1 MRRSVAVVRALAVA
15 GVVGVAGQARATW
28 SILIVD
34 TRTGEIALGSATC
47 LTRLDLR
54 ELTPVLIAGRGAV
67 TAQSAGDT
75 SGRNRAL
82 IRDRLIQGV
91 SPAEIL
97 AELST
102 YDGSHQ
108 SRQYGMVDA
117 TGATVTFTGSQASA
131 WAGGQTGQHG
141 DLAWAVQGNILTG
154 PNVVGGPVQAILDTP
169 GDLAAK
175 LMAAMVSARVE
186 GGDGRCSCPGSNP
199 TGCGSP
205 PPGPT
210 EEFKSAHI
218 GYMLVARIEDLD
230 RSRSWYPDLGTAAYF
245 ATPDLDG
252 DGRPDLAAS
261 VANTGNIGVYFN
273 STPDEPNMS
282 TAEFVG
288 LIQTGAGAIR
298 RLAHADVNADGVDD
312 LVFVATGPDEAGYL
326 PGDGKGWF
334 GAPVRVALA
343 GAPSRM
349 ATGDL
354 DGVAG
359 DEIALSLEGTGRVVV
374 LVAEAGAL
382 ALRADLAMPNAPT
395 GVAIAPLGGALPD
408 LVVATRT
415 DNTVTVLR
423 HAGDF
428 DFSTWR
434 TYTEA
439 GLGPVDV
446 TAGAIFEN
454 SLGDIA
460 VIGGT
465 SRRLTVLHQ
474 SEPGV
479 FTPGTGTL
487 INTGRQVALGGFT
500 PDGRRG
506 IVTMSAGNRTVE
518 IHRERAD
525 LPGTFEVFHAT
536 RIAAS
541 QESLAVADTNGD
553 GLDDLVGGGFQR
565 GLTLLDNLGDG
576 TFPEFNGFANGDYF
590 LALNVADTQATAPDP
605 VDTMEDQFA
614 AWRAGL
620 DGRIDAVRTT
630 VEVPSRVGAGAA
642 YTLRVRARD
651 WRGDQLDPGAM
662 GAEAFTVAGGAE
674 IVGVSTPEPGV
685 AEVRV
690 IASATPGDDRI
701 GIRLTAGSGPSVRLM
716 PDAGV
721 RVIADIA
728 DFNDDGQT
736 NFFDL
741 RDYLI
746 AFGQQDP
753 AADLND
759 DGAVNFVDLSV
770 FIDLFTAP

>member
-1 MRRSVAVVRALAVA
+1 MLRSVRGLAVG
-15 GVVGVAGQARATW
+15 GVLAAAGQASATW

-34 TRTGEIALGSATC
+34 TRTGEIAVGSATC

-102 YDGSHQ
+102 YDASHQ
-108 SRQYGMVDA
+108 TRQYGIVDA
-117 TGATVTFTGSQASA
+117 TGGTATFTGSQASA
-131 WAGGQTGQHG
+131 WAGGVTGQHG
-141 DLAWAVQGNILTG
+141 DLVWAVQGNILTG
-154 PNVVGGPVQAILDTP
+154 PNVVDGPVQAIIDTP

-175 LMAAMVSARVE
+175 LMAAMVSARE
-186 GGDGRCSCPGSNP
+186 QGGDGRCSCGNDNP

-205 PPGPT
+205 PAGD
-210 EEFKSAHI
+210 FKSAHI

-230 RSRSWYPDLGTAAYF
+230 TSRSWYPDIGTPVYF
-245 ATPDLDG
+245 ATPDIDG
-252 DGRPDLAAS
+252 DGRADMAAS
-261 VANTGNIGVYFN
+261 VVNTGDIGVYFN
-273 STPDEPNMS
+273 STPDEPNLS

-288 LIQTGAGAIR
+288 LLQTGAGAIR
-298 RLAHADVNADGVDD
+298 RLAHADINADGIDD

-334 GAPVRVALA
+334 GAPVRIGLV

-349 ATGDL
+349 VAGDL
-354 DGVAG
+354 DGQAG
-359 DEIALSLEGTGRVVV
+359 DEIALTLEAAGRVVV
-374 LVAEAGAL
+374 LGQDAGAL
-382 ALRADLAMPNAPT
+382 TVRTDMAMPSAPT
-395 GVAIAPLGGALPD
+395 GVAIAPMGGVLPD

-428 DFSTWR
+428 DFSAWR

-439 GLGPVDV
+439 GLGPVDLA
-446 TAGAIFEN
+446 AGVIFEN
-454 SLGDIA
+454 SPGDIA

-465 SRRLTVLHQ
+465 SRRLTVLGQ
-474 SEPGV
+474 TAPGV
-479 FTPGTGTL
+479 FTPGTSTL
-487 INTGRQVALGGFT
+487 LGTGRQVALGGFT

-506 IVTMSAGNRTVE
+506 IVTIASGNRTVE

-525 LPGTFEVFHAT
+525 LPGTFEAFHAT
-536 RIAAS
+536 RMAQT
-541 QESLAVADTNGD
+541 QESLMVADTNAD
-553 GLDDLVGGGFQR
+553 GLDDLVGGGFGR

-576 TFPEFNGFANGDYF
+576 TFAEFNGFANGDYF
-590 LALNVADTQATAPDP
+590 LALNVADTLATEPDP
-605 VDTMEDQFA
+605 VDTLVDQFA

-620 DGRIDAVRTT
+620 KGRIDAVRTT
-630 VEVPSRVGAGAA
+630 VETPSRVGAGAA

-651 WRGDQLDPGAM
+651 WRGDPLDPGAM
-662 GAEAFTVAGGAE
+662 GAEAFTVAGGAQ
-674 IVGVSTPEPGV
+674 IVGVTTPEPGV

-690 IASATPGDDRI
+690 IASDTPGDDRI

-746 AFGQQDP
+746 AFGEQDP

-759 DGAVNFVDLSV
+759 DGAINFVDLSV
-770 FIDLFTAP
+770 FIDLFKAP